1 MNEQS
6 GADMNGQPGAGRNG
20 HPAAE
25 VKIRYEAPEVA
36 DYLRLRERAGMSPRS
51 AEGAEIGLRNSIFA
65 VSLYD
70 EAGLAGMG
78 RVVGDGGCFLQV
90 VDIAVRPDLQGK
102 GLGTRIMSEIMR
114 FLEQQAQP
122 QTYVSLIADVQQISC
137 TGVSALNI
145 PLLADLGCIGD
156 NDNMEHG
163 KACNGWSPPV
173 RKGQRRCHRSD
184 YNSH

>member
-1 MNEQS
+1 MLYLKIGENLHKKSAAEGNGMNEQS

-122 QTYVSLIADVQQISC
+122 QTYVSLIADV
-137 TGVSALNI
+137 
-145 PLLADLGCIGD
+145 PADKLYRRFGFEYTAPGGLG
-156 NDNMEHG
+156 MY
-163 KACNGWSPPV
+163 W
-173 RKGQRRCHRSD
+173 RQR
-184 YNSH
+184 